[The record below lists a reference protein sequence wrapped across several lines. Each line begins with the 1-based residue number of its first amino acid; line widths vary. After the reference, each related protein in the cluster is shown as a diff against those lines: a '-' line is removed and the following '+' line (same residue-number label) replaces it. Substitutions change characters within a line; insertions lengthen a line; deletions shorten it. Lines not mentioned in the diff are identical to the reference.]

1 MGMYAIYAIR
11 NRKILVNISWEHDEE
26 NINIKFM
33 KNADDIK
40 LILHWGIFKKIPI
53 LEWHHPKKANFPL
66 KTKEYDPA
74 ALETEFIKDK
84 DKEKI
89 ELTLNKD
96 EGLGLSFVFYNPTQ
110 NIWFNNERKDF
121 QIFFNGEETIK
132 SNMDILLY
140 NIGRF
145 GYSDIFIDSHNE
157 NKMKK
162 EILERQKTNRN
173 KQDNIIYNK
182 NKILE
187 DICNYGN
194 ILKNQIKMEKILNP
208 QRFVDINTALNST
221 KNDNELFALGLLGKF
236 LQKSGIDVVIEKEKN
251 KNENEEEKDENLTTL
266 ELITTGMIQ
275 KIKYDLH
282 FDFGVTKNEIYLVDG
297 NEFEKLKEKIK
308 RKISKDYNIPKNE
321 IIVTYPQKG
330 SLSVQVIF
338 ENDKFNDL
346 NLDDFKSKF
355 KNDKEFQELNN
366 LKEIHKDVLISV
378 CKLSKNQLDSRGN
391 RYDGWGE
398 NEKRGNMPYD
408 PPKGWIGIGLNVLD
422 KYDNGD
428 NTWIGMENI
437 KGEWCVA
444 YHGVGQ
450 LEEPNKVKDIVSKII
465 GDKFKPGMGQV
476 HEDCDDNNHP
486 GKKVGKGVYC
496 TPHIKTAED
505 YSGTSE
511 INGQKYK
518 TVLMVRVKPDAIRCC
533 NCEYAKDYW
542 VVDGTNNE
550 IRPYRILYKK
560 I

>member
-1 MGMYAIYAIR
+1 
-11 NRKILVNISWEHDEE
+11 
-26 NINIKFM
+26 
-33 KNADDIK
+33 
-40 LILHWGIFKKIPI
+40 
-53 LEWHHPKKANFPL
+53 
-66 KTKEYDPA
+66 
-74 ALETEFIKDK
+74 
-84 DKEKI
+84 
-89 ELTLNKD
+89 
-96 EGLGLSFVFYNPTQ
+96 
-110 NIWFNNERKDF
+110 
-121 QIFFNGEETIK
+121 
-132 SNMDILLY
+132 
-140 NIGRF
+140 
-145 GYSDIFIDSHNE
+145 
-157 NKMKK
+157 
-162 EILERQKTNRN
+162 
-173 KQDNIIYNK
+173 
-182 NKILE
+182 
-187 DICNYGN
+187 
-194 ILKNQIKMEKILNP
+194 
-208 QRFVDINTALNST
+208 
-221 KNDNELFALGLLGKF
+221 
-236 LQKSGIDVVIEKEKN
+236 
-251 KNENEEEKDENLTTL
+251 
-266 ELITTGMIQ
+266 MIQ

-330 SLSVQVIF
+330 SLRVQVIF

-391 RYDGWGE
+391 RYDWGE

-465 GDKFKPGMGQV
+465 RDKFKPGMGQV

>member
-1 MGMYAIYAIR
+1 MGIYAIFKH
-11 NRKILVNISWEHDEE
+11 KILVNISWEHDEE

-74 ALETEFIKDK
+74 ALETECIKDK

-96 EGLGLSFVFYNPTQ
+96 EGLGLSFVFYNSTQ

-157 NKMKK
+157 KKMKK

-236 LQKSGIDVVIEKEKN
+236 LQKSRIDVVIEKEKN
-251 KNENEEEKDENLTTL
+251 KNENEEEKDENLTSL

-275 KIKYDLH
+275 KTKYDLH

-330 SLSVQVIF
+330 SLRVQVIF

-465 GDKFKPGMGQV
+465 RDKFKPGMGQV

-550 IRPYRILYKK
+550 IRPYRILCEK

>member
-1 MGMYAIYAIR
+1 MGMYAIYAIPKY
-11 NRKILVNISWEHDEE
+11 KILVNISWEHDEE

-194 ILKNQIKMEKILNP
+194 ILKNQIKMEKILNS

-236 LQKSGIDVVIEKEKN
+236 LQKSGIDVVIEKEKI
-251 KNENEEEKDENLTTL
+251 KNETEEEKDENLTSL
-266 ELITTGMIQ
+266 ELITTGMTQ

-330 SLSVQVIF
+330 SLRFQVIF

-391 RYDGWGE
+391 RYDWGE

-450 LEEPNKVKDIVSKII
+450 SEEPNKVKDIVSKII
-465 GDKFKPGMGQV
+465 RDKFKPGMGQV

>member
-1 MGMYAIYAIR
+1 MDMYAIPKH
-11 NRKILVNISWEHDEE
+11 KILVNISWEHDEE

-53 LEWHHPKKANFPL
+53 LEWHHPKKVNFPL

-162 EILERQKTNRN
+162 GILERQKTNRN

-208 QRFVDINTALNST
+208 QRFVDVNTALNST

-251 KNENEEEKDENLTTL
+251 KNENEEEKDENLTSL
-266 ELITTGMIQ
+266 ELITTGMTQ

-330 SLSVQVIF
+330 SLRVQVVF

-465 GDKFKPGMGQV
+465 RDKFKPGMGQV

>member
-1 MGMYAIYAIR
+1 MDMYAIPKH
-11 NRKILVNISWEHDEE
+11 KILVNISWEHDEE

-53 LEWHHPKKANFPL
+53 LEWHHPKRANFPL

-140 NIGRF
+140 NNGRF

-162 EILERQKTNRN
+162 GILERQKTNRN

-251 KNENEEEKDENLTTL
+251 KNENEEEKDENLTSL
-266 ELITTGMIQ
+266 ELITTGMTQ

-330 SLSVQVIF
+330 SLRVQVIF

-346 NLDDFKSKF
+346 NLNDFKAKF
-355 KNDKEFQELNN
+355 KDDKEFQELNN

-465 GDKFKPGMGQV
+465 RDKFKPGMGQE

>member
-1 MGMYAIYAIR
+1 MGMYMYAIPKH
-11 NRKILVNISWEHDEE
+11 KILVNISWEHDEE

-53 LEWHHPKKANFPL
+53 LEWHHPKRANFPL

-96 EGLGLSFVFYNPTQ
+96 EGLGLSFVFYNSTQ

-140 NIGRF
+140 NNGRF

-208 QRFVDINTALNST
+208 QRFVDINTALNSA

-236 LQKSGIDVVIEKEKN
+236 LQKSRIDVVIEKEKI
-251 KNENEEEKDENLTTL
+251 KNENEEEKDENLTLL
-266 ELITTGMIQ
+266 ELITTGMTQ
-275 KIKYDLH
+275 KIKYDFH

-330 SLSVQVIF
+330 SLRVQVIF

-391 RYDGWGE
+391 RYDDWGE

-422 KYDNGD
+422 KYDNGN

-465 GDKFKPGMGQV
+465 RDKFKPGMGQV

>member
-1 MGMYAIYAIR
+1 MGMYMYAFPKH
-11 NRKILVNISWEHDEE
+11 KILVNISWEHDEE

-53 LEWHHPKKANFPL
+53 LEWHHPKKVNFPL

-140 NIGRF
+140 NKGRF

-251 KNENEEEKDENLTTL
+251 KNENEEEKDENLTSL
-266 ELITTGMIQ
+266 ELITTGMTQ
-275 KIKYDLH
+275 KTKYDLH

-330 SLSVQVIF
+330 SLRVQVIF

-346 NLDDFKSKF
+346 NLNDFKAKF

-398 NEKRGNMPYD
+398 NEKRGSMPYD

>member
-1 MGMYAIYAIR
+1 MDMYAIPKH
-11 NRKILVNISWEHDEE
+11 KILVNISWEHDEE

-53 LEWHHPKKANFPL
+53 LEWHRPKKANFPL

-251 KNENEEEKDENLTTL
+251 KNENEEEKDENLTSL
-266 ELITTGMIQ
+266 ELITTGMTQ

>member
-1 MGMYAIYAIR
+1 MDMYAIPKH
-11 NRKILVNISWEHDEE
+11 KILVNISWEHDEE

-140 NIGRF
+140 NNGRF

-187 DICNYGN
+187 DVCNYGN

-251 KNENEEEKDENLTTL
+251 KNENEEEKDENLTSL
-266 ELITTGMIQ
+266 ELITTGMTQ

-330 SLSVQVIF
+330 SLRVQVIF

-346 NLDDFKSKF
+346 NLNDFKAKF
-355 KNDKEFQELNN
+355 KDDKEFQELNN

-465 GDKFKPGMGQV
+465 RDKFKPGMGQV

>member
-1 MGMYAIYAIR
+1 MGMYAVPKH
-11 NRKILVNISWEHDEE
+11 KILVNISWEHDEE

-53 LEWHHPKKANFPL
+53 LEWHHPKRANFPL

-140 NIGRF
+140 NNGRF

-251 KNENEEEKDENLTTL
+251 KNENEEEKDENLTSL
-266 ELITTGMIQ
+266 ELITTGMTQ

-330 SLSVQVIF
+330 SLRVQVIF

-346 NLDDFKSKF
+346 NLNDFKAKF
-355 KNDKEFQELNN
+355 KDDKEFQELNN

-465 GDKFKPGMGQV
+465 RDKFKPGMGQV

>member
-1 MGMYAIYAIR
+1 MGIYAVPKQ
-11 NRKILVNISWEHDEE
+11 KILVNISWEHDEE

-66 KTKEYDPA
+66 KTKEYDSA

-96 EGLGLSFVFYNPTQ
+96 EGLGLSFVFYNQTH

-187 DICNYGN
+187 DICNYGH

-208 QRFVDINTALNST
+208 QRFVDINTALNSA

-236 LQKSGIDVVIEKEKN
+236 LQKSRIDVVIEKEKN
-251 KNENEEEKDENLTTL
+251 KNENEEEKDENLTSL
-266 ELITTGMIQ
+266 ELITTGMTQ
-275 KIKYDLH
+275 KTKYDLH

-391 RYDGWGE
+391 RYDWGE

-465 GDKFKPGMGQV
+465 RDKFKPGMGQV

-550 IRPYRILYKK
+550 IRP
-560 I
+560 

>member
-1 MGMYAIYAIR
+1 MDMYAIPKH
-11 NRKILVNISWEHDEE
+11 KILVNISWEHDEE

-66 KTKEYDPA
+66 KTKKYDPA

-140 NIGRF
+140 NNGRF

-251 KNENEEEKDENLTTL
+251 KNENEEEKDENLTSL
-266 ELITTGMIQ
+266 ELITTGMTQ

-330 SLSVQVIF
+330 SLRVQVIF

-465 GDKFKPGMGQV
+465 RDKFKPGMGQV

>member
-1 MGMYAIYAIR
+1 MGMYAIPKH
-11 NRKILVNISWEHDEE
+11 KILVNISWEHDEE

-140 NIGRF
+140 NNGRF

-236 LQKSGIDVVIEKEKN
+236 LQKSGIDVIIEN
-251 KNENEEEKDENLTTL
+251 
-266 ELITTGMIQ
+266 
-275 KIKYDLH
+275 
-282 FDFGVTKNEIYLVDG
+282 
-297 NEFEKLKEKIK
+297 EKIK
-308 RKISKDYNIPKNE
+308 TKMKKKKMKI
-321 IIVTYPQKG
+321 
-330 SLSVQVIF
+330 
-338 ENDKFNDL
+338 
-346 NLDDFKSKF
+346 
-355 KNDKEFQELNN
+355 
-366 LKEIHKDVLISV
+366 
-378 CKLSKNQLDSRGN
+378 
-391 RYDGWGE
+391 
-398 NEKRGNMPYD
+398 
-408 PPKGWIGIGLNVLD
+408 
-422 KYDNGD
+422 
-428 NTWIGMENI
+428 
-437 KGEWCVA
+437 
-444 YHGVGQ
+444 
-450 LEEPNKVKDIVSKII
+450 
-465 GDKFKPGMGQV
+465 
-476 HEDCDDNNHP
+476 
-486 GKKVGKGVYC
+486 
-496 TPHIKTAED
+496 
-505 YSGTSE
+505 
-511 INGQKYK
+511 
-518 TVLMVRVKPDAIRCC
+518 
-533 NCEYAKDYW
+533 
-542 VVDGTNNE
+542 
-550 IRPYRILYKK
+550 
-560 I
+560 